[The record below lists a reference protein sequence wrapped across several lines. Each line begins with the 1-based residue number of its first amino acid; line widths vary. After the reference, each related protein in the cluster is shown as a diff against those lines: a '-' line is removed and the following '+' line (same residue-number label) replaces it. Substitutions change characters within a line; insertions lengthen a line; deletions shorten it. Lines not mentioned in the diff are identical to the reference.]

1 MKMINPYIKIS
12 LNIDTEAIE
21 KDVIELKEI
30 LKRLSTGLNQE
41 IILIMGDDVI
51 RIDESEK
58 SSN

>member
-12 LNIDTEAIE
+12 LTIDTEAIDN
-21 KDVIELKEI
+21 DVKELKSI
-30 LKRLSTGLNQE
+30 LKRLSVGLNQE
-41 IILIMGDDVI
+41 IILIMGDDAI